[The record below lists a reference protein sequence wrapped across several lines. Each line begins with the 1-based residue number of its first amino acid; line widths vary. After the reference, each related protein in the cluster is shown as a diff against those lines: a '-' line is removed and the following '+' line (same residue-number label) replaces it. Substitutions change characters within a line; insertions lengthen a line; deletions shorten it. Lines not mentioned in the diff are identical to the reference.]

1 MKNRRLIVAVLL
13 TTLANHESLAGDK
26 KKPPPDSAGIGG
38 RPTRI
43 PVDLSPSGTEQS
55 TGLQKERTPGRE
67 ITLGGW
73 SYTASRAPDPRD
85 GVPWVLTAR
94 PVGPD
99 ADQWRPQA
107 EFQPIVQADSVPIA
121 RVPSVLWKSWFGPDM
136 QDVVGI
142 HYHEFTT
149 NDLARVLVTIHKVP
163 ADPPDGTQ
171 GPPPVATRL
180 EATLLTPLTYSIDQ
194 TIVVR
199 TERDDPGAVTYRT
212 DHERGHAAVSLDV
225 LLDTLAGP
233 QDWNPSANAG
243 RRATL
248 AWFWRSSKIYRR
260 WDSYRGGKYDLA
272 TLRTSI
278 TLVPPT
284 RWSKLIP
291 TPPERL
297 DPAEVQRLNDDVV
310 LLTEQFF
317 KLDRNEQQ
325 RFHSAHGEFDQSGSN
340 R

>member
-1 MKNRRLIVAVLL
+1 MLVHR
-13 TTLANHESLAGDK
+13 ESIAGDGS
-26 KKPPPDSAGIGG
+26 KPPPDTAGIGG
-38 RPTRI
+38 RPKRI
-43 PVDLSPSGTEQS
+43 PVDLNPSGPEES
-55 TGLQKERTPGRE
+55 TGLQKERIPGRE

-73 SYTASRAPDPRD
+73 TYSATRSPSPRD
-85 GVPWVLTAR
+85 GVPWILTAR

-99 ADQWRPQA
+99 ADKWHPQA
-107 EFQPIVQADSVPIA
+107 EFQSNVQVESVPVA
-121 RVPSVLWKSWFGPDM
+121 RVPAVLWKSWFDPTM

-163 ADPPDGTQ
+163 ADAPDGTR
-171 GPPPVATRL
+171 GPPPIATRL

-199 TERDDPGAVTYRT
+199 SERDDPGAVTYRT

-233 QDWNPSANAG
+233 QTWNVDSNTG

-248 AWFWRSSKIYRR
+248 AWFWRSSRVFRR
-260 WDSYRGGKYDLA
+260 WDTYRGGKYDLA

-278 TLVPPT
+278 TLAPPT

-291 TPPERL
+291 TPPDRL
-297 DPAEVQRLNDDVV
+297 NPAEVQRFNDDVV

-317 KLDRNEQQ
+317 KLDRNQQ
-325 RFHSAHGEFDQSGSN
+325 HRFHSTHGEYDQSGSS